1 MPWIFVARKK
11 GAAGVCCVPAV
22 PGLLCPSCA
31 RFVVSLQCQ
40 LSQQCQVC
48 CVPAVPA
55 VQGFAVSWHSQ
66 EHPAALSSCL
76 GGSSWSGAGAVP
88 WAGLLG
94 SAVTAGDTRGVFDI
108 ADPPLVTPSS
118 QRDTA
123 WKGPR
128 DITQPGQGHLEHRG
142 VWDVPRG
149 DTTHSVR
156 VLGSALSMGRSRGR
170 SPGLGPDS
178 HPGSHAGFFPYWVW
192 VPVPVLCW
200 VPVPVLGPSPGFRL
214 GSQS

>member
-1 MPWIFVARKK
+1 MSQQCQ
-11 GAAGVCCVPAV
+11 VCCALLV
-22 PGLLCPSCA
+22 PGLWCPSSVSCPSSA
-31 RFVVSLQCQ
+31 RFAVSLQCQ
-40 LSQQCQVC
+40 LSRALLCPGTLRSTQQ
-48 CVPAVPA
+48 P
-55 VQGFAVSWHSQ
+55 
-66 EHPAALSSCL
+66 SSCL
-76 GGSSWSGAGAVP
+76 GGSSWPGAGAVP